1 MVDTGVEMSVVSE
14 PVAPLSKKATA
25 IAGVTGED
33 RSNQAILPTLKMSDG
48 GTPSDS
54 GISIHP

>member
-25 IAGVTGED
+25 IARVTGEELT
-33 RSNQAILPTLKMSDG
+33 RLFCIPQKCQIGEAE
-48 GTPSDS
+48 
-54 GISIHP
+54 